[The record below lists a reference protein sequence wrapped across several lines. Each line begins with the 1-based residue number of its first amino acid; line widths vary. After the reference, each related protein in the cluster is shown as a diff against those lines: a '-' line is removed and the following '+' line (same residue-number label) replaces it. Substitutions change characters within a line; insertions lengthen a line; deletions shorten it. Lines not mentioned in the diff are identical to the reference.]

1 MSAQSLTKSFKK
13 ARRAVAVVAVLALL
27 AALLP
32 AVPAWA
38 ADVTTINISNPTS
51 TSPKYVKA
59 GETFTVQYT
68 TDGQGTGY
76 VRFSLVNATGTRELA
91 VDQVTF
97 PVTSGSKV
105 LTVPADMADGT
116 YDLKV
121 EAREQYQANWYPT
134 TVNGAVIVD
143 STPPSITASTLTS
156 PNGGENWKVG
166 TSQNITWRSTDI
178 SDDNLKGIN
187 LYYSTDGG
195 ANWTLIEGNKTND
208 GTYSWTVPGA
218 ISTNCK
224 VKIEAEDMAG
234 NKVSD
239 VSDGTFTI
247 YGVDNSAP
255 TVSLTAPA
263 NNAWVGGT
271 YSVTANASDSESGI
285 ASVRF
290 EYSTDNGSNWTT
302 IGTATSSPYSV
313 SWSTASI
320 ADGATVLVRATATN
334 GVGVTKT
341 SDPVTVRIDNSAPT
355 VSLTA
360 PANNAWVGGTY
371 TVTADA
377 SDSESGIA
385 SVRFE
390 YSTDNGSNWTTIG
403 TATSSPYSVSWS
415 TASIADG
422 TTVLVRATATNN
434 AGVEASDTRT
444 VTVDNSAPSST
455 GVTAPAAGA
464 VWKIGT
470 TQEIKWNPF
479 TDAKNNLLPNPITIK
494 LSTDGGTNWTTIAA
508 NEANDGTYTWVVSGV
523 PSQNCKIKI
532 EATDTAGNTGEAVSD
547 EFTIWGQD
555 TSGPTVALSGVNNN
569 DKVKGTVTLNATASD
584 SESGIAR
591 VKFEYSTD
599 NGSNWTNIGTDT
611 SSPYSVNWD
620 TTSGIANGTTVMVR
634 AVATNGVGAEVA
646 DVRTGILVDNSPPS
660 VTLQQIPNNLIGA
673 TCTIKADASDNES
686 GIASVKFQYS
696 TDNGNTWSDIGT
708 ATAPNAEGYYHVTWN
723 VPLADGTTGVQVRA
737 TAVNGVGLESAPST
751 ATGLTVDKTPPSIKT
766 NTLAS
771 PNGNERWA
779 RGSKQ
784 SITWTSGDIT
794 DNHLGATPVS
804 LYYSTDGGA
813 NWTPIAADE
822 TNDGTYDWVVPAVI
836 SDKCRVKIE
845 VRDQAG
851 NVASDISD
859 ADFTIYAVEQSAPDV
874 TVNSPNGGESY
885 TPGSSVVITWTA
897 ADDTTPRADLK
908 VDLYYSTD
916 GGATWTAIATN
927 EANDGAY
934 AWTVPSVSSSNC
946 LVKVEARDA
955 VGNVGYDI
963 SDRTFSINAPATPPA
978 EVNTVALKAGWN
990 LVSLPLIPKEPAID
1004 TVLAGVYGNLDT
1016 VWGYDTTTGTWSS
1029 YAPGAPST
1037 LTQMR
1042 DGRGYWVKVNND
1054 CSFAVDGVVLPMPP
1068 QVPPSYELVPG
1079 WNLIGFKSTVPKK
1092 ASEYLA
1098 AMAGKYTVIYGF
1110 DAATQR
1116 FQQVLADDN
1125 LQPGKGYWVAVT
1137 DSGRIYP

>member
-1 MSAQSLTKSFKK
+1 VIGLSKSAKRTRKVLSII
-13 ARRAVAVVAVLALL
+13 AVLAML

-38 ADVTTINISNPTS
+38 ADVSTVTISEPLAG
-51 TSPKYVKA
+51 SPVYVKA
-59 GETFTVQYT
+59 GDTFTVKYS
-68 TDGQGTGY
+68 TDQLAQGTGY
-76 VRFSLVNATGTRELA
+76 VRFTLGTRELA

-105 LTVPADMADGT
+105 LTVPADMADGP
-116 YDLKV
+116 YDLKI
-121 EAREQYQANWYPT
+121 EAREQYQATWVSAT
-134 TVNGAVIVD
+134 ENGAVIVD

-166 TSQNITWRSTDI
+166 TQETITWDKDTI
-178 SDDNLKGIN
+178 TETNLKGIN

-195 ANWTLIEGNKTND
+195 ATWTAIATNEANG
-208 GTYSWTVPGA
+208 GTYTWTVPGA

-255 TVSLTAPA
+255 TVSLTAPT
-263 NNAWVGGT
+263 NNAWIGGT
-271 YSVTANASDSESGI
+271 YTVTANASDDQSGI
-285 ASVRF
+285 ASVKF

-302 IGTATSSPYSV
+302 IGADTSSPYSV
-313 SWSTASI
+313 NWDTTAI
-320 ADGATVLVRATATN
+320 ADGTTVLVRATATN

-355 VSLTA
+355 VSLAA

-371 TVTADA
+371 TVTANA
-377 SDSESGIA
+377 SDSESGIS
-385 SVRFE
+385 SVKFE
-390 YSTDNGSNWTTIG
+390 YSTDNGSHWTEIG
-403 TATSSPYSVSWS
+403 TDTSSPY
-415 TASIADG
+415 TAGWDTTGIANG

-444 VTVDNSAPSST
+444 VTVDNSVPSST
-455 GVTAPAAGA
+455 GVTAPAASA

-494 LSTDGGTNWTTIAA
+494 LSTDNGSSWTTIAE
-508 NEANDGTYTWVVSGV
+508 NEANDGTYAWVVSGV

-532 EATDTAGNTGEAVSD
+532 EATDTAGNTGLVESGV
-547 EFTIWGQD
+547 FTIWGQD

-569 DKVKGTVTLNATASD
+569 DKVTGTVTLNATASD
-584 SESGIAR
+584 SETGIAS
-591 VKFEYSTD
+591 VKFQYSTD
-599 NGSNWTNIGTDT
+599 NGSTWNDIGTLVT
-611 SSPYSVNWD
+611 SPPYTADWNTV
-620 TTSGIANGTTVMVR
+620 GIDDGTTVMVR
-634 AVATNGVGAEVA
+634 AVAKNGVGAEA
-646 DVRTGILVDNSPPS
+646 TDVRTGILVDNSPPS

-673 TCTIKADASDNES
+673 TCNIKADASDNES
-686 GIASVKFQYS
+686 GIAKVKFEYS
-696 TDNGNTWSDIGT
+696 TDGTNWSLIGEDT
-708 ATAPNAEGYYHVTWN
+708 TAPYEVTWN
-723 VPLADGTTGVQVRA
+723 VPLADGTTGVQVKA
-737 TAVNGVGLESAPST
+737 TAVNGVGLEADST
-751 ATGLTVDKTPPSIKT
+751 ATNLSVDKTQPTIRT

-779 RGSKQ
+779 RGSVQ
-784 SITWTSGDIT
+784 RITWTAGDIA
-794 DNHLGATPVS
+794 DDHLATNPVS

-813 NWTPIAADE
+813 NWTLIAANE
-822 TNDGTYDWVVPAVI
+822 ANDGEYGWVVPAVT
-836 SDKCRVKIE
+836 SNNCRVKIE

-851 NVASDISD
+851 NMASDISD

-897 ADDTTPRADLK
+897 ADDTTPRTDLK

-934 AWTVPSVSSSNC
+934 AWTVPGVSSSNC

-955 VGNVGYDI
+955 VGNVGYDL
-963 SDRTFSINAPATPPA
+963 SDRTFSITAPATPPA
-978 EVNTVALKAGWN
+978 EVNTVALRSGWN
-990 LVSLPLIPKEPAID
+990 LVSLPLIPNDPAID
-1004 TVLAGVYGNLDT
+1004 TVLASVYGNLDK
-1016 VWGYDTTTGTWSS
+1016 VWGYDATTGTWSS

-1042 DGRGYWVKVNND
+1042 DGRGYWVKVNAD
-1054 CSFAVDGVVLPMPP
+1054 CSFTVDGVVLPMPP

-1098 AMAGKYTVIYGF
+1098 AMAGKYTVIYGY
-1110 DAATQR
+1110 DASTQR
-1116 FQQVLADDN
+1116 FQQVLADDS
-1125 LQPGKGYWVAVT
+1125 LQPGQGYWIAVT
-1137 DSGRIYP
+1137 ESGRIYP